1 MKAGRTIAT
10 VAIVVLIS
18 ATALTYILDQQS
30 LTSILNPFQQ
40 YYVPNLI
47 QMTFYRNFSFSTSQ
61 SGNGNYF
68 LYMTLPENQ
77 SLQSGSVLISHSSN
91 VLQNI
96 SQSTGRTYAKMTL
109 SPGDEYV
116 NFTYRFSSQGKD
128 WQGTVAD
135 SGNIS
140 QIPGSLKAEYNHPE
154 YFNTSQNQS
163 YEVINP
169 SIFRNLTLSITANQ
183 SSVAGKLRAIYDYIV
198 NNYRYNISYNL
209 GNIPLTSLQV
219 YQGKI
224 GDCEELSYLF
234 ESMSRS
240 IGIPSWTQYGL
251 LVQKSGSSYTI
262 GNHAWIQTY
271 IPLKNGSG
279 EYVNIDL
286 TVEVGHS
293 DLGLGFLVKYP
304 NALIEWTDNGN
315 STDMVDFHTFLEY
328 PEFGLGQISYSEDDG
343 VQSFVQTGQTV
354 INTNSS
360 ALFTEA
366 IVART
371 WKCL

>member
-116 NFTYRFSSQGKD
+116 NFTYRFSSHGKD

-140 QIPGSLKAEYNHPE
+140 QIPESLRAEYDHPE
-154 YFNTSQNQS
+154 YFNTSKNQS

-240 IGIPSWTQYGL
+240 VGIPSWTQYGL

-371 WKCL
+371 WKYP